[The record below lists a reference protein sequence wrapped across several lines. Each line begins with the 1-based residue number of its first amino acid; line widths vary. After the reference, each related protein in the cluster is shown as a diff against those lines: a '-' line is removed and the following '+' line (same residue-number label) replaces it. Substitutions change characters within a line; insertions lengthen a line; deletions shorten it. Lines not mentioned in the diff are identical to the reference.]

1 MRNRKLDRS
10 REERKEKKKKKKKN
24 LEEGRMTVSE
34 SGETKKKKKKKIPSS
49 RLWKA
54 NQNRLET
61 HQIVSD

>member
-10 REERKEKKKKKKKN
+10 REERKEKKKKN

-34 SGETKKKKKKKIPSS
+34 SGETKKKKKKIPSS